1 MHRLQ
6 TKVLL
11 ARLLLGASVAAT
23 CPLLAAPQ
31 AAVTIRRVA
40 ALGAGNSVEVEI
52 EASGPVTPQA
62 QVVSGPDRI
71 VLDFP
76 NAVPGSALH
85 PIAVNRGEVKGVRN
99 GLFSASP
106 PVTRVVLDLKSP
118 QGYQVFASGNRVI
131 VKLSGA
137 GGHAAGFETQ
147 FEIVENV
154 AATRAGTVA
163 AAQAQGPAKRAP
175 RMEVEFRNGALRIW
189 ADKMPLAELLNEIHR
204 KTGADIPIPAGADQ
218 ELVVAN
224 LGPAPPRDVLASLL
238 NGSSFDFIIV
248 GSSEDP
254 AQLRSLLLSPKGET
268 VRQPISYFPPPAP
281 VAEAVPTPAPAPEEE
296 PGAPQSAGAAEP
308 PPAAEAVPTPAPAPE
323 EGPGTSQSAEPPQ

>member
-147 FEIVENV
+147 FEIVENMAV
-154 AATRAGTVA
+154 TPAGTVA
-163 AAQAQGPAKRAP
+163 AAQAQAPAKPAP

-189 ADKMPLAELLNEIHR
+189 ADKVPLAELLNEIHR

-218 ELVVAN
+218 EPVVAN
-224 LGPAPPRDVLASLL
+224 LGPALARDVLASLL
-238 NGSSFDFIIV
+238 NGLPFNFIIV

-254 AQLRSLLLSPKGET
+254 AQLRSLLLSPKGGAIGQT
-268 VRQPISYFPPPAP
+268 ITYPPPAP
-281 VAEAVPTPAPAPEEE
+281 VAEAVPTPAPASEEE
-296 PGAPQSAGAAEP
+296 PGGPQSAGAAEA

>member
-6 TKVLL
+6 TKMLL

-31 AAVTIRRVA
+31 TAVTIRRVA

-76 NAVPGSALH
+76 NALPGTALH
-85 PIAVNRGEVKGVRN
+85 PIAVNRGDVKGVRT
-99 GLFSASP
+99 GLFSAKP
-106 PVTRVVLDLKSP
+106 PVTRVVLDLKSA
-118 QGYQVFASGNRVI
+118 QGYQVFTSGSRVI

-147 FEIVENV
+147 FEVVEHV
-154 AATRAGTVA
+154 AVAPGGTVPA
-163 AAQAQGPAKRAP
+163 AEVQAPPRPAP
-175 RMEVEFRNGALRIW
+175 RIEVEFRNGALRIW
-189 ADKMPLAELLNEIHR
+189 ADKVTLAELLNELRR

-224 LGPAPPRDVLASLL
+224 LGPAPARDVLASLL
-238 NGSSFDFIIV
+238 NGSPFNFIMV

-254 AQLRSLLLSPKGET
+254 AQLRRLLLSPKGAAT
-268 VRQPISYFPPPAP
+268 PQPIIYSPPAP
-281 VAEAVPTPAPAPEEE
+281 VAQAVPAPPPPAPQEE
-296 PGAPQSAGAAEP
+296 PQPPEPPGAAEP
-308 PPAAEAVPTPAPAPE
+308 P
-323 EGPGTSQSAEPPQ
+323 Q